1 MESRKS
7 CSTHLRFY
15 TTPLLHLL
23 HSVEVFSYLFM
34 IKLNLEKCRP
44 KIKKNIQKNVF
55 YSIFFKKYAKHAI

>member
-1 MESRKS
+1 
-7 CSTHLRFY
+7 
-15 TTPLLHLL
+15 
-23 HSVEVFSYLFM
+23 VEVFSYLFM